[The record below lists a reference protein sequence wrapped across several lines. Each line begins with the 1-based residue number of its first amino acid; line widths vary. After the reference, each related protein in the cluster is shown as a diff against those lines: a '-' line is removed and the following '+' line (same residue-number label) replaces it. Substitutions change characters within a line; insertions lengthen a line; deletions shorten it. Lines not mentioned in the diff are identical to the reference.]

1 MKTKKFVHTLMM
13 VSVIMVLLTSALSSA
28 SLPVQAQND
37 SLYEVMFSIPTGE
50 NGVHYEGVD
59 VPEALTWG
67 PAALTIS
74 TDGTFWIAD
83 TAGNSLLRYSPK
95 GEFLGKINLT
105 GLVVGATDLVV
116 DNDNVLVLDQAS
128 LPPKILHM
136 NTKGIVLGSYDLPK
150 GLYLEDGLTGI
161 AMGDQGDLLVERE
174 FGATVTQF
182 LNEKGDPTQSIATD
196 GYIHKGKLYSAYISG
211 LDSASPKHG
220 EIDIAEKKIGID
232 TTNELGGL
240 QILGFGVEGDFY
252 VIVEELA
259 QNSVLQVDQTIR
271 HYDAEGNLL
280 GTARMPLD
288 EQYTYVAQDF
298 ALGQDGN
305 LYALATRSDRVDIV
319 RLNFY
324 QKLSPILKI
333 ESKASDLSIM
343 QNENYSPLAC
353 VSRDTMMSTASGY
366 SSNSKYL
373 SSTNTDGT
381 CSGRGKPR
389 YLGGA
394 GTYSSVSY
402 DYGGFDSVSGFNG
415 YMSPGTYQAG
425 DIDTAASESCSKGV
439 DCSGFVSRVWQLTS
453 KYGTC
458 TIEGISTQLSSTSQL
473 LRGDIMNKCNEHTM
487 VFVSFN
493 GSTGFYDYEA
503 TTLNSYDR
511 VVYITSTWT
520 RVSSYLP
527 RRYTNVCP

>member
-1 MKTKKFVHTLMM
+1 MKTSKCISIPLL
-13 VSVIMVLLTSALSSA
+13 VSLTIVLVTSALSNRNY
-28 SLPVQAQND
+28 PVFAQNAN
-37 SLYEVMFSIPTGE
+37 LYEVVFSIPVGD
-50 NGVHYEGVD
+50 NGVHYEGYNT
-59 VPEALTWG
+59 PEALTWG
-67 PAALTIS
+67 PAALTVS
-74 TDGTFWIAD
+74 TEGDIWIAD
-83 TAGNSLLRYSPK
+83 TAGNGLLRYSPK
-95 GEFLGKINLT
+95 GEFLGKIDLS
-105 GLVVGATDLVV
+105 GLAVGATDLIVNK
-116 DNDNVLVLDQAS
+116 DIVLVLDQAS
-128 LPPKILHM
+128 QPPKVLRM
-136 NTKGIVLGSYDLPK
+136 DVKGNILGSFDLPK

-161 AMGDQGDLLVERE
+161 AQGDNGELLIERE
-174 FGATVTQF
+174 FGASITQF
-182 LNEKGDPTQSIATD
+182 LDNKGVPTKNIATN
-196 GYIHKGKLYSAYISG
+196 GFIHYGKQYTAYISG
-211 LDSASPKHG
+211 LDSVNPKHG
-220 EIDIAEKKIGID
+220 EIDIAGKKIEVD
-232 TTNELGGL
+232 TANELGGL
-240 QILGFGVEGDFY
+240 QILGFGSIGDVF

-259 QNSVLQVDQTIR
+259 LSPALKVDQTIR
-271 HYDAEGNLL
+271 HYDAEGNSL
-280 GTARMPLD
+280 GTARMPI
-288 EQYTYVAQDF
+288 EKQYTYVAQDF
-298 ALGQDGN
+298 AIGPDGH
-305 LYALATRSDRVDIV
+305 LYALVTHPDRVDIV

-324 QKLSPILKI
+324 QELSPILKI
-333 ESKASDLSIM
+333 DTKTSDLSTR
-343 QNENYSPLAC
+343 QSENSSPLAC
-353 VSRDTMMSTASGY
+353 ITRDTMISTGSGY
-366 SSNSKYL
+366 TSNSKYL

-402 DYGGFDSVSGFNG
+402 DYGGFESVSGFNA

-458 TIEGISTQLSSTSQL
+458 TLEGISTQLSSTSQL

-503 TTLNSYDR
+503 TTYNSYDR